1 MPTYSHVGRKG
12 ISVIVKK
19 FEHVPAGDS
28 VQSNLNMSGE
38 GTGLGPLPCEQTDLQ
53 NDLLTDETENIT
65 IPQYKLPL
73 HIL

>member
-1 MPTYSHVGRKG
+1 MPSYSHVGRKG

-53 NDLLTDETENIT
+53 TGFPLFRTDK
-65 IPQYKLPL
+65 IP
-73 HIL
+73 